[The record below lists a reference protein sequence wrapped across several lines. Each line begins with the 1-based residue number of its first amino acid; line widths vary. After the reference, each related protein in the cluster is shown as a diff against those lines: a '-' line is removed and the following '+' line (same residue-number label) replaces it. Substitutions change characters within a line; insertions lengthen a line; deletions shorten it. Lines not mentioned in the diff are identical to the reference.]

1 MQSFFAMDQSFL
13 DPQISKD
20 GTPYAPKRFKSLVQ
34 ECWFICDN
42 LHIGYDEVLDMSV
55 TERELLIQFIK
66 EKTDTTRELMEKA
79 KAEASARA
87 KSR

>member
-34 ECWFICDN
+34 EC
-42 LHIGYDEVLDMSV
+42 
-55 TERELLIQFIK
+55 
-66 EKTDTTRELMEKA
+66 
-79 KAEASARA
+79 
-87 KSR
+87 